1 MLEKYIGLSHY
12 SSAIRN
18 LTAYYRDS
26 MYTTTV
32 PDGAFRT
39 VEAGTAPGVG
49 MNKPFTLYWLEID
62 TSAFDGKVV
71 QMAILSE
78 RGSSSP
84 DGVTCYLTDKG
95 NVYCSSGVRSYGTGY
110 DAYSGADLV
119 APGYGGTGQFSTI
132 QAGTASGGQPYY
144 WIEVNTD
151 LFEGSVVCDGG
162 GKRFRIG
169 ICDRCLCGL
178 RQQRPA

>member
-1 MLEKYIGLSHY
+1 MLEKY
-12 SSAIRN
+12 IRN

-26 MYTTTV
+26 MYTTAV

-49 MNKPFTLYWLEID
+49 MKPFTLYWLEID

-78 RGSSSP
+78 RGSNFP

-95 NVYCSSGVRSYGTGY
+95 NVYCSSGARSYGTGY

-151 LFEGSVVCDGG
+151 LFEGSVV
-162 GKRFRIG
+162 
-169 ICDRCLCGL
+169 
-178 RQQRPA
+178 